1 MTSTLSEDTLLPIIG
16 DAPRTCAHFK
26 SCGGCTSQ
34 DLPYALQA
42 EQKEESIRLLFGR
55 TSPLIKAPSPWRYR
69 NKMEYSF
76 GYVKGI
82 LTLGL
87 YKKRGEIEDLHECL
101 IAPLWFMEIVEI
113 VRQWGQEHGLKSYYP
128 RRDRGH
134 LRTLTLRE
142 TRKGRMAI
150 LTISG
155 HPDYTLSSEAQAD
168 LLQRLPPLSFFICT
182 QVLKKKEPTQF
193 ILQHLAGD
201 AQIEE
206 VFTVVMPSGESQ
218 SFSFFLEPL
227 AFLQPN
233 IPQAEKLYAKA
244 LELAAI
250 KPHETVLDLYCGM
263 ATLSH
268 FASLLAHEV
277 IGIEIN
283 PAAIKSAEKNI
294 TYNNRCNLRVI
305 EGDATCLPKADIV
318 FVDPPRTGLSADT
331 IAALIALKPSRII
344 YISCNPLTQHKDMEA
359 LGYRTD
365 AIQPVDQFPQTP
377 HIENIVLLC
386 AL

>member
-1 MTSTLSEDTLLPIIG
+1 MTLNLFQKNSAKASKE
-16 DAPRTCAHFK
+16 APLTCAHFN

-34 DLPYALQA
+34 ELPYSLQA
-42 EQKEESIRLLFGR
+42 TQKEESIRLLFGK
-55 TSPLIKAPSPWRYR
+55 TSPLIEAPSPWRYR

-76 GYVKGI
+76 GYVKGL

-87 YKKRGEIEDLHECL
+87 YKKHGEIEDLYECL

-113 VRQWGQEHGLKSYYP
+113 TRKWGQEYGLKSYYP

-142 TRKGRMAI
+142 TSKGRMAI

-155 HPDYTLSSEAQAD
+155 HPDYAVSSIAID
-168 LLQRLPPLSFFICT
+168 SLLERMPLLSFFICT

-193 ILQHLAGD
+193 LLEHLRGD

-206 VFTVVMPSGESQ
+206 IFTVNMPSGNPQ

-233 IPQAEKLYAKA
+233 IPQAEKIYEKA
-244 LELAAI
+244 LKMANI
-250 KPHETVLDLYCGM
+250 QPHETVLDLYCGM

-283 PAAIKSAEKNI
+283 PAAIKSANKNI
-294 TYNNRCNLRVI
+294 TYNKRLNIRVI
-305 EGDATCLPKADIV
+305 EGDATHLPKADVV
-318 FVDPPRTGLSADT
+318 FVDPPRVGLSSDT
-331 IAALIALKPSRII
+331 ISALIALKPSRII
-344 YISCNPLTQHKDMEA
+344 YISCNPITQQKDIAA
-359 LGYRTD
+359 LGYVAHT
-365 AIQPVDQFPQTP
+365 IQPVDQFPQTP